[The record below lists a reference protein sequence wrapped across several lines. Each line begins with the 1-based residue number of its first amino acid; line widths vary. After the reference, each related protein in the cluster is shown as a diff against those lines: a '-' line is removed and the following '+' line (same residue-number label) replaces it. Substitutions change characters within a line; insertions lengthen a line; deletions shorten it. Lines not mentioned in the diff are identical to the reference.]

1 VRANDVVQFLG
12 DQVRLVVGDLD
23 REIRGASSI
32 FDAPDGSLT
41 FCISDVIC
49 ERGIPND
56 CTIIVPAS
64 FFPAKTEGENTY
76 IMVDNARLC
85 FARALKLFVAD
96 KDAPGKD
103 STAKIDDS
111 GFIHASVVV
120 GPHCVIGKR
129 SIGEGSC
136 IGAHTVIGDGAFIGK
151 NVKIREFCSIGG
163 SGFSFVRN
171 EQGSL
176 EEMPQI
182 GSVVIEDNVE
192 LFPHVNVDRGTLEE
206 TRIRRGSKVDHH
218 SHIAHNTTI
227 GKDCLIAAHVVL
239 CGGSKVGSRSFLG
252 VGSVLRQD
260 IIVGNDVVIGMGSVV
275 TKNILS
281 GSVAYGNPCKIIGRN
296 E

>member
-1 VRANDVVQFLG
+1 MIASDIAKLLG

-23 REIRGASSI
+23 REIKGVSSI
-32 FDAPDGSLT
+32 FDVSDGSLT

-49 ERGIPND
+49 ERGILND
-56 CTIIVPAS
+56 CTIITPS
-64 FFPAKTEGENTY
+64 PFFPAKIKGENTY
-76 IMVDNARLC
+76 IMVTDARLC
-85 FARALKLFVAD
+85 FTRALRFFMKEKLECTEKD
-96 KDAPGKD
+96 KQA
-103 STAKIDDS
+103 S
-111 GFIHASVVV
+111 IHESVVV
-120 GPHCVIGKR
+120 GTYCIIGNC

-136 IGAHTVIGDGAFIGK
+136 IGSHTVIGDGTFIGK

-163 SGFSFVRN
+163 PGFSFVRN

-182 GSVVIEDNVE
+182 GRVVIEDNVE